1 MTPPATE
8 APFARRDSTLR
19 FLALD
24 RPYGGVVDWC
34 GDLIHCV
41 CVAEAA
47 APCSQVPVYRQ
58 GVLHRSV
65 NSQVEGNA
73 FEQSPLRKLS

>member
-34 GDLIHCV
+34 VVI
-41 CVAEAA
+41 
-47 APCSQVPVYRQ
+47 PSIVY
-58 GVLHRSV
+58 V
-65 NSQVEGNA
+65 
-73 FEQSPLRKLS
+73 